1 MKSYSKLIARYAI
14 IVALVVCSF
23 TIDSFL
29 TTRFLPIRAV
39 IATTVVV
46 LSIVQLFDFKS
57 AVFTT
62 TALGLVSFVFAYIFP
77 NPASEVMQK
86 PVVSILPRICIGLV
100 SFSVLAL
107 MRKLTEKSANFFVK
121 KYVTS
126 SVAAAFGVITNT
138 LLVLSAITYYTSENV
153 FNKLLSAIIAFN
165 FPAEL
170 LAGIIVVPAVVN
182 AVKDRIKAYGARNT
196 GE

>member
-1 MKSYSKLIARYAI
+1 MKSYSKLIAQYAI

-23 TIDSFL
+23 TIDAFL

-39 IATTVVV
+39 IATTAIV
-46 LSIVQLFDFKS
+46 LSIVQLFDFKT

-62 TALGLVSFVFAYIFP
+62 TALGLVSLVFAYIFP
-77 NPASEVMQK
+77 NLAAEVMQK
-86 PVVSILPRICIGLV
+86 PVVSVLPRICIGLV
-100 SFSVLAL
+100 SYSVLAL
-107 MRKLTEKSANFFVK
+107 MRKLTEKSSSPFVK

-138 LLVLSAITYYTSENV
+138 LLVLSTITFYTNENF

-170 LAGIIVVPAVVN
+170 LVGIIAVPAIVN
-182 AVKDRIKAYGARNT
+182 AVKDRIKPYRIENIGD
-196 GE
+196 

>member
-1 MKSYSKLIARYAI
+1 MKSYSKLIAQYAI

-23 TIDSFL
+23 TIDAFL

-39 IATTVVV
+39 IATTAIV
-46 LSIVQLFDFKS
+46 LSIVQLFDFKT

-62 TALGLVSFVFAYIFP
+62 TALGLVSLVFAYIFP
-77 NPASEVMQK
+77 NPAAEVMQK
-86 PVVSILPRICIGLV
+86 PVVSVLPRICIGLV
-100 SFSVLAL
+100 SYSVLAL
-107 MRKLTEKSANFFVK
+107 MRKLTEKSSSPFVK

-138 LLVLSAITYYTSENV
+138 LLVLSTITFYTNENF

-170 LAGIIVVPAVVN
+170 LVGIIAVPAIVN
-182 AVKDRIKAYGARNT
+182 AVKDRIKPYRIENIGD
-196 GE
+196 